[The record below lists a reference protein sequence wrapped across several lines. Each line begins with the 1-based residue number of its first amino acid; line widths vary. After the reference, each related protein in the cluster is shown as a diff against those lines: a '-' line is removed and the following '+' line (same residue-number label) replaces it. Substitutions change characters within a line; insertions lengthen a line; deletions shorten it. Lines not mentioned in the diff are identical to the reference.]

1 MIEWL
6 YIAGIS
12 IGLAA
17 GLLCV
22 VLGLAGRRPADL
34 TLGATLLVELYLLVQ
49 IVVSIVA
56 PATGNTPTGSALE
69 YWVYLVTAALIPLI
83 GVAWALVERTSR
95 WSTVVLGVANLAI
108 VVMVY
113 RMHQIWFVQVA

>member
-6 YIAGIS
+6 YWVGIVVGLVA
-12 IGLAA
+12 GLA
-17 GLLCV
+17 CV

-34 TLGATLLVELYLLVQ
+34 SLGLTLLVELYLLVQ
-49 IVVSIVA
+49 IVVSAIA
-56 PATGNTPTGSALE
+56 PATGNTATGSVLE
-69 YWVYLVTAALIPLI
+69 YWVYLVSAALIPPVAI
-83 GVAWALVERTSR
+83 AWALVERKSR
-95 WSTVVLGVANLAI
+95 WSTVVLGVASLAI

>member
-1 MIEWL
+1 MIELLTWVG
-6 YIAGIS
+6 IA

-22 VLGLAGRRPADL
+22 AMGLAGRRPADL
-34 TLGATLLVELYLLVQ
+34 TLGATVLVELYLVVQ
-49 IVVSIVA
+49 IVAAAVA
-56 PATGNTPTGSALE
+56 PVTGNAPTGSALE
-69 YWVYLVTAALIPLI
+69 FWVYLVTAALIPPI
-83 GVAWALVERTSR
+83 SVFWALVERGSR
-95 WSTVVLGVANLAI
+95 WSTVILGVASLAV